1 MDRYQRVER
10 PRTESAAIEEN
21 EIRITAQGLIRN
33 YVSYATSLLQERRI
47 KEIVL
52 KAMGQAISKSV
63 AVAEIIKKRIPG
75 LHQDTN
81 ISSVSITDVWEPIE
95 EGLVPLEM
103 TRHVSMIS
111 ITLSPGELDKNTP
124 GPGNSSAS
132 SRHHRRSANLAEHKA
147 NSSSLSMKT
156 PMHGVEAEE
165 GAVDVEGVGVEE
177 AMVVMV
183 DMETTKKTVGIAEDE
198 VVVCVEE
205 ATGVTVEC
213 PSADCSTAEEARP
226 LTRARG
232 YLRTPVFAP
241 LPVCEPASKPSMRPY
256 IPKATFAFCHS
267 LLASRLLPSAA
278 ASASSPL
285 LPVQAILTT
294 AGLLPRHPDLSLLA
308 LNSLLHA
315 LSRRAASPAHP
326 GLALRRLR
334 DMLSPATPLP
344 APDHLSFPFALSAA
358 AAAFDAPDSSDAG
371 AGAQLHALLVRNA
384 LFPAD
389 HYVTTALL
397 QVYAPRPELARRVL
411 DELPRREAI
420 HYDLVI
426 GAYARAGMPA
436 EGLAV
441 FRAMFED
448 GVVPDAVVLTT
459 AVAACAQ
466 AGALDC
472 GAWVHRYV
480 ERAAPGLLG
489 DAFVG
494 SALVTMYA
502 KCGCLEEAARV
513 FDGMPER
520 NEYVWGTM
528 VGAFAVHGMAEQ
540 AVASFVADDQAHPRR
555 FEIWEV
561 FRLLAGQ
568 MAQKPDEEEETL
580 FALL

>member
-1 MDRYQRVER
+1 
-10 PRTESAAIEEN
+10 
-21 EIRITAQGLIRN
+21 
-33 YVSYATSLLQERRI
+33 
-47 KEIVL
+47 
-52 KAMGQAISKSV
+52 
-63 AVAEIIKKRIPG
+63 
-75 LHQDTN
+75 
-81 ISSVSITDVWEPIE
+81 
-95 EGLVPLEM
+95 
-103 TRHVSMIS
+103 
-111 ITLSPGELDKNTP
+111 
-124 GPGNSSAS
+124 
-132 SRHHRRSANLAEHKA
+132 
-147 NSSSLSMKT
+147 
-156 PMHGVEAEE
+156 
-165 GAVDVEGVGVEE
+165 
-177 AMVVMV
+177 
-183 DMETTKKTVGIAEDE
+183 
-198 VVVCVEE
+198 
-205 ATGVTVEC
+205 
-213 PSADCSTAEEARP
+213 
-226 LTRARG
+226 
-232 YLRTPVFAP
+232 
-241 LPVCEPASKPSMRPY
+241 MRPY

-278 ASASSPL
+278 ASASSQL
-285 LPVQAILTT
+285 LPIQALLTT

-326 GLALRRLR
+326 RLALRLLR

-358 AAAFDAPDSSDAG
+358 AAVDAPGSSDAG
-371 AGAQLHALLVRNA
+371 AGPQLHALLVRNA
-384 LFPAD
+384 FFPAD

-397 QVYAPRPELARRVL
+397 QVYAPRPELARRVF

-426 GAYARAGMPA
+426 GAFARAGMPA

-448 GVVPDAVVLTT
+448 GVPPDAVVLTT

-480 ERAAPGLLG
+480 VRAARGLLG

-502 KCGCLEEAARV
+502 KCGCLEEAVQV

-540 AVASFVADDQAHPRR
+540 ADGVRPDGVAVLGALSACAHAGKVEEGLRLLREMRGRYGVSPGHEHYSCTVDMLCRVGRLEDAVGLIKTMPMTPLASVWGSVLAGCRSYGNVELAEVAARELEKLGGAADEGVYVQLSNIYLDANRKDDARLVRKLIGSRGVKKVPAYSAIEIDGEVSSFVADDQAHPRR

-561 FRLLAGQ
+561 LRLLAGQ
-568 MAQKPDEEEETL
+568 MAQKQDEEDETL

>member
-1 MDRYQRVER
+1 
-10 PRTESAAIEEN
+10 
-21 EIRITAQGLIRN
+21 
-33 YVSYATSLLQERRI
+33 
-47 KEIVL
+47 
-52 KAMGQAISKSV
+52 
-63 AVAEIIKKRIPG
+63 
-75 LHQDTN
+75 
-81 ISSVSITDVWEPIE
+81 
-95 EGLVPLEM
+95 
-103 TRHVSMIS
+103 
-111 ITLSPGELDKNTP
+111 
-124 GPGNSSAS
+124 
-132 SRHHRRSANLAEHKA
+132 
-147 NSSSLSMKT
+147 
-156 PMHGVEAEE
+156 
-165 GAVDVEGVGVEE
+165 
-177 AMVVMV
+177 
-183 DMETTKKTVGIAEDE
+183 
-198 VVVCVEE
+198 
-205 ATGVTVEC
+205 
-213 PSADCSTAEEARP
+213 
-226 LTRARG
+226 
-232 YLRTPVFAP
+232 
-241 LPVCEPASKPSMRPY
+241 MRPY

-278 ASASSPL
+278 APSSPL
-285 LPVQAILTT
+285 LPVQALLTT

-326 GLALRRLR
+326 RLALGLLR

-358 AAAFDAPDSSDAG
+358 AAVDAPDSSSDAG

-384 LFPAD
+384 LFPVD

-397 QVYAPRPELARRVL
+397 QLYAPRPELARRVF

-448 GVVPDAVVLTT
+448 GVAPDAVVLTT

-494 SALVTMYA
+494 SALVSMYA
-502 KCGCLEEAARV
+502 KCGCLDEAVRV

-528 VGAFAVHGMAEQ
+528 VGAFAVHGMAAE
-540 AVASFVADDQAHPRR
+540 AVACLERMAREDGVRPDGVAVLGALSACAHAGKVDDGLRLLREMRGRYGVAPGHEHYSCTVDMLCRVGRLEDAVGLIGTMPMAPLESVWGSVLAGCRSYGNVELAEVAARELEKLGGTADEGVYVQLSNIYLDANRKDDARRVRKLIGSRGIKKAPAYSAVEVDGEVSSFVADDQAHPRC

-561 FRLLAGQ
+561 LRLLVDQ
-568 MAQKPDEEEETL
+568 MAQKPDEEETL
-580 FALL
+580 RALL

>member
-1 MDRYQRVER
+1 
-10 PRTESAAIEEN
+10 
-21 EIRITAQGLIRN
+21 
-33 YVSYATSLLQERRI
+33 
-47 KEIVL
+47 
-52 KAMGQAISKSV
+52 
-63 AVAEIIKKRIPG
+63 
-75 LHQDTN
+75 
-81 ISSVSITDVWEPIE
+81 
-95 EGLVPLEM
+95 
-103 TRHVSMIS
+103 
-111 ITLSPGELDKNTP
+111 
-124 GPGNSSAS
+124 
-132 SRHHRRSANLAEHKA
+132 
-147 NSSSLSMKT
+147 
-156 PMHGVEAEE
+156 
-165 GAVDVEGVGVEE
+165 
-177 AMVVMV
+177 
-183 DMETTKKTVGIAEDE
+183 
-198 VVVCVEE
+198 
-205 ATGVTVEC
+205 
-213 PSADCSTAEEARP
+213 
-226 LTRARG
+226 
-232 YLRTPVFAP
+232 
-241 LPVCEPASKPSMRPY
+241 MRPY

-278 ASASSPL
+278 SPSSPL
-285 LPVQAILTT
+285 LPVQALLTT
-294 AGLLPRHPDLSLLA
+294 AGLLPCHQDLSLIA
-308 LNSLLHA
+308 LNSLLRA

-326 GLALRRLR
+326 RLALGLLR

-358 AAAFDAPDSSDAG
+358 AALDGSASSDLG

-389 HYVTTALL
+389 HYVTTAML
-397 QVYAPRPELARRVL
+397 QLYAARPELARRVF

-441 FRAMFED
+441 FRAMFEH
-448 GVVPDAVVLTT
+448 GVSPDAVVLTT

-502 KCGCLEEAARV
+502 KCGCLDEAVRV

-528 VGAFAVHGMAEQ
+528 VGAFAVHGMAVQ
-540 AVASFVADDQAHPRR
+540 AVACLERMTREDGVRPDGVAVLGALSACAHAGKVEDGLCLLREMRGRYGVVPGHEHYSCTVDMLCRVGRLEDAVGIIETMPMTPLVSVWGSVLAGCRSYGNVELAEVAARELEKLGGTADEGVYVQLSNIYLDANRKDDARRVRKMIASRGMKKVPAYSAVEVEGEVSSFVADDQAHPRR

-561 FRLLAGQ
+561 LRLLASQ

-580 FALL
+580 FALLWSEKCST